1 MNIHCPGGMNSH
13 AGTQEMQFENE
24 DPRHPNTSAL
34 VVLGRGAIATV
45 FATIDGS
52 TMVSVKKVSK
62 ALLVKLHVVENALRE
77 LAALRASCQGGGS
90 PFIVAFNRASH
101 DADHLYIHT
110 ESVLAGGVRS
120 VHLRELCAAQSP
132 LPTLPLRAACSLAA
146 CLGHAIAHL
155 HARSIAHRDIKPE
168 NVVLRCDGSPVLID
182 FGEARILSVEGE
194 RAEGERATS
203 LHGTLAY
210 LAPEM
215 LRRRGHGCAVDWWS
229 LGVTLFEALFGR
241 LPFAATN
248 YAELLDAHA
257 SMTPTL
263 PLPALD
269 TAFEDG
275 VASSVASSRASELL
289 SQLLRCA
296 LDLDEGARSSGA
308 SEWNDLSELEQW
320 RRPSAAMQAAL
331 QAALRKAVGTA
342 AGTTVG
348 TSDAHPPHGD
358 EDEEDEAVAAAWVQA
373 EREELVEQA
382 HILWRRT
389 RPQWQ
394 PIFEAACASEHEPLG
409 LIG

>member
-1 MNIHCPGGMNSH
+1 MGMH
-13 AGTQEMQFENE
+13 EEKEVA
-24 DPRHPNTSAL
+24 DASAII
-34 VVLGRGAIATV
+34 VLGRGAIGTV
-45 FATIDGS
+45 FATKDGS

-62 ALLVKLHVVENALRE
+62 ALLVKLQVVENALRE
-77 LAALRASCQGGGS
+77 IAALRASCQGGGS

-110 ESVLAGGVRS
+110 EAVLAGGVRS
-120 VHLRELCAAQSP
+120 VHLRGLCAAQSP
-132 LPTLPLRAACSLAA
+132 LPTLPPRAACSLAA

-182 FGEARILSVEGE
+182 FGEARILSVEGV
-194 RAEGERATS
+194 RAEDERATS

-215 LRRRGHGCAVDWWS
+215 LSRRGHGCAVDWWS

-248 YAELLDAHA
+248 YTELLNAHA

-275 VASSVASSRASELL
+275 VAPSVASSRASELL

-296 LDLDEGARSSGA
+296 LDIDEAARSSGA
-308 SEWNDLSELEQW
+308 SEWNGLSELERW
-320 RRPSAAMQAAL
+320 RGPSAAL
-331 QAALRKAVGTA
+331 QAALGKAVGTT
-342 AGTTVG
+342 AGTTVR

-358 EDEEDEAVAAAWVQA
+358 EYEEDEAVASAWVQA

-382 HILWRRT
+382 HKLWGRT